1 MTPLAEETRWID
13 ATGQAEMV
21 RSRAVHPLELVA
33 AAIER
38 IEALNPVLNAVVT
51 TTFEKA
57 QAVATSPDLPDGPF
71 RGVPFTIKDLWAM
84 SEGDRMTNGIRALA
98 AAGYLAPQDTTLVGR
113 YRRAGLVIVGRTN
126 TPELG
131 ILPTTEPMA
140 FGPARNPWDL
150 ERSPGGSSGG
160 SATAVASGMVPASH
174 ASDGGGSIRIPA
186 SCCGLVGLKVSQG
199 RISLGPFRSET
210 ALGVE
215 HVVTRTVRDAAGLLD
230 ATHGP
235 AVGDTIVAPA
245 PARPYIDEVG
255 APAGR
260 LRIGFLTRS
269 NRAATHPECEQ
280 AVLDTA
286 RLLEALGHHVEA
298 SEPAALQD
306 DSLGQ
311 VFGTLWAAQTRAGV
325 LTAGTWLGRPLGPD
339 DVEPLT
345 WALAERAKSLTADEH
360 VSALAAVARYRRAV
374 HQWWADGWDLL
385 LTPTVADLPPMLGEM
400 AQDPEHPLAPFG
412 RSSSFAV
419 FTPAFNTTGQPA
431 ISLPTHWSREGLP
444 VGIQLVAGYGRE
456 DLLLR
461 VAAQLESSLR
471 WQDRRPDVG
480 LQPVGNPSV
489 SEPDELARA
498 AQSGTR

>member
-1 MTPLAEETRWID
+1 MTPLAEATRWVD

-21 RSRAVHPLELVA
+21 RTGEVHPRELVH

-38 IEALNPVLNAVVT
+38 IEALNPALNAVVT
-51 TTFEKA
+51 TTFDKA
-57 QAVATSPDLPDGPF
+57 LAAAESPELPDGPF

-84 SEGDRMTNGIRALA
+84 SEGDRTTNGIKALA
-98 AAGYLAPQDTTLVGR
+98 VAGFVAPQDTTLVAR

-131 ILPTTEPMA
+131 ILPTTEPLA
-140 FGPARNPWDL
+140 FGPTHNPWDL
-150 ERSPGGSSGG
+150 ARSPGGSSGG
-160 SATAVASGMVPASH
+160 SASAVASGMVPASH

-215 HVVTRTVRDAAGLLD
+215 HVVTRTVRDTAALLD

-235 AVGDTIVAPA
+235 GVGDTIIAPA
-245 PARPYIDEVG
+245 PTRRYVEEVG
-255 APAGR
+255 APAGM
-260 LRIGFLTRS
+260 LRIGFLLRS
-269 NRAATHPECEQ
+269 KRHPTHPACEQ
-280 AVLDTA
+280 AVLDSA
-286 RLLEALGHHVEA
+286 RLLASLGHQVEE
-298 SEPAALQD
+298 SQPDALQD
-306 DSLGQ
+306 EHLGEA
-311 VFGTLWAAQTRAGV
+311 FGALWAAQTRAGV
-325 LTAGTWLGRPLGPD
+325 LMAERWLGRPVGPD

-345 WALAERAKSLTADEH
+345 WALADRARSLTADAY
-360 VSALAAVARYRRAV
+360 VAAQAAIAHYRRAV

-400 AQDPEHPLAPFG
+400 AQDAEHPFAPFA
-412 RSSSFAV
+412 RSGEFAA

-431 ISLPTHWSREGLP
+431 ISLPTHQSEEGLP

-456 DLLLR
+456 DVLLR
-461 VAAQLESSLR
+461 VASQLESELR
-471 WQDRRPDVG
+471 WHERRPAIP
-480 LQPVGNPSV
+480 L
-489 SEPDELARA
+489 
-498 AQSGTR
+498 TRPATGAS

>member
-1 MTPLAEETRWID
+1 MTPLADATRWID

-21 RSRAVHPLELVA
+21 RSGEVQPRELVA

-38 IEALNPVLNAVVT
+38 IEALNPALNAVVT

-57 QAVATSPDLPDGPF
+57 LAAAESPDLPEGPF

-84 SEGDRMTNGIRALA
+84 SAGDRTTNGIRALA
-98 AAGYLAPQDTTLVGR
+98 AAGFVAPQDTTLVAR

-140 FGPARNPWDL
+140 FGPTRNPWDL
-150 ERSPGGSSGG
+150 DRSPGGSSGG
-160 SATAVASGMVPASH
+160 SASAVASGMVPASH

-235 AVGDTIVAPA
+235 AVGDTIIAP
-245 PARPYIDEVG
+245 PPVRPYLDEVG
-255 APAGR
+255 APPGS
-260 LRIGFLTRS
+260 LRIGFLLRS
-269 NRAATHPECEQ
+269 RRCATNAECQE
-280 AVLDTA
+280 AVLGAA
-286 RLLEALGHHVEA
+286 RLLASLGHHVEE

-306 DSLGQ
+306 ESQ
-311 VFGTLWAAQTRAGV
+311 VDAFGALWAAQTRAGV
-325 LTAGTWLGRPLGPD
+325 LTAGRWLGRSLGAD

-345 WALAERAKSLTADEH
+345 WALAERAKSLTADAY
-360 VSALAAVARYRRAV
+360 VAAQAAIAQYRRGV

-385 LTPTVADLPPMLGEM
+385 LTPTVADLPPLLGEM
-400 AQDPEHPLAPFG
+400 AQNPDDPFAPFARAG
-412 RSSSFAV
+412 EFAA

-431 ISLPTHWSREGLP
+431 ISLPTHWSETGLP

-456 DLLLR
+456 DVLVR
-461 VAAQLESSLR
+461 VAAQLEAELR
-471 WQDRRPDVG
+471 WHERRPALDP
-480 LQPVGNPSV
+480 LQF
-489 SEPDELARA
+489 EA
-498 AQSGTR
+498 AGS